1 MSTGNENPAPAAQ
14 PAFPANE
21 VESALQ
27 RALEHSRAAEGDSGP
42 VDPAPITDFLAALR
56 EAQVWIPLP
65 QGSGTQE
72 DGSVALP
79 TLEVERAPFI
89 PVFTSMEQLGARS
102 GDLPYTVLAARELAG
117 AMPEGVGLA
126 LNPGNEASVPLY
138 PATVAVLAR

>member
-1 MSTGNENPAPAAQ
+1 MSTGNDTPESARQ

-27 RALEHSRAAEGDSGP
+27 RALEHSRTAEGSDGP
-42 VDPAPITDFLAALR
+42 ADPAPIMDFLAALR

-65 QGSGTQE
+65 SGAGTQE

-79 TLEVERAPFI
+79 TLEVDGAQFI
-89 PVFTSMEQLGARS
+89 PVFTSVEQLGVRS

-117 AMPEGVGLA
+117 AVPEGVGLA
-126 LNPGNEASVPLY
+126 LNPGSEAGVPLY
-138 PATVAVLAR
+138 PETVSVLAQ